1 MIDEKPIKN
10 KEISH
15 VVWPA
20 PLEGPSGGYPVQPA
34 AAAPE
39 SKKNPGHPV
48 SWAGVFL
55 KQLAKFP
62 VAEHDDYVD
71 TFTQAVIYLKND
83 GWFELPKA
91 KDPDEPR
98 QTRRE
103 YSNPYAA

>member
-39 SKKNPGHPV
+39 SKKNPVNIIKP
-48 SWAGVFL
+48 AGGTSQKEYIFSLGNAISSVPIIRGIQ
-55 KQLAKFP
+55 K
-62 VAEHDDYVD
+62 
-71 TFTQAVIYLKND
+71 
-83 GWFELPKA
+83 LPNMPTA
-91 KDPDEPR
+91 SGII
-98 QTRRE
+98 T
-103 YSNPYAA
+103 